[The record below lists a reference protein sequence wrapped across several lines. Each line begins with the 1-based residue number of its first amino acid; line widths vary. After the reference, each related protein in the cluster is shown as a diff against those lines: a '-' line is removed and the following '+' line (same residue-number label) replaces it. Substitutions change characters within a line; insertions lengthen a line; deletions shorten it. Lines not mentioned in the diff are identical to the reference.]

1 MDVQLDKTGTVLPV
15 LHALPPKI
23 GMLLLDHV
31 VAQLDLTGMEL
42 AASAVSEE
50 ESGTLL
56 QIHVSAHQVIGMDSH
71 VLHVLLVKPGV
82 QQPFHALAQLIPSG
96 TD

>member
-1 MDVQLDKTGTVLPV
+1 MVLPV
-15 LHALPPKI
+15 LHVLLLKI

-31 VAQLDLTGMEL
+31 AAQLDPIGMEL

-56 QIHVSAHQVIGMDSH
+56 QIHVHAPQVTGTDFH

-82 QQPFHALAQLIPSG
+82 QQLYHALAQLIHSG